1 LRELLR
7 SCLERNPTNR
17 LHDIADVL
25 KTLNFIM
32 TRKTLSFREKKM
44 YERAKYL
51 IVSEIAVINN
61 MDEGEVERLVDRALA
76 KSAQSRAAG
85 H

>member
-1 LRELLR
+1 
-7 SCLERNPTNR
+7 
-17 LHDIADVL
+17 
-25 KTLNFIM
+25 
-32 TRKTLSFREKKM
+32 M

-61 MDEGEVERLVDRALA
+61 LDEKEVERQVDKALA
-76 KSAQSRAAG
+76 RSASSRAASVSSRPVPVAARAAS

>member
-1 LRELLR
+1 
-7 SCLERNPTNR
+7 
-17 LHDIADVL
+17 
-25 KTLNFIM
+25 M

-61 MDEGEVERLVDRALA
+61 MDEQEVERLVDRALA
-76 KSAQSRAAG
+76 KSAQSRAAS

>member
-1 LRELLR
+1 
-7 SCLERNPTNR
+7 
-17 LHDIADVL
+17 
-25 KTLNFIM
+25 
-32 TRKTLSFREKKM
+32 M

-61 MDEGEVERLVDRALA
+61 MDEQEVERLVDRALA
-76 KSAQSRAAG
+76 KSAQSRAAS